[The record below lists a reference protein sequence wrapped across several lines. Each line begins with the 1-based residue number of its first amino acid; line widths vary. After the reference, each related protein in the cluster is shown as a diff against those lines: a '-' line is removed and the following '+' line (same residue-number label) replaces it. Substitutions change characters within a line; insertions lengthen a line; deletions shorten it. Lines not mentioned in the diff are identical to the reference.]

1 MGSNPTLGTNFFSVV
16 YRHYY
21 PPFGIGFERDNGYFV
36 RCVAHSEVSVE
47 TRIALLN
54 NDWSSAAG
62 QLDLNESHHLGRYSY
77 TKEGLGQSM
86 SVLTKP
92 LQSTHAAHPV
102 SGINDCQISDTFT
115 SVGYY
120 DPTTDVASFEAKH

>member
-1 MGSNPTLGTNFFSVV
+1 MGSTPTLGTNFFSVV

-21 PPFGIGFERDNGYFV
+21 PPFGIEFERDNGYLV

-62 QLDLNESHHLGRYSY
+62 QL
-77 TKEGLGQSM
+77 
-86 SVLTKP
+86 LTLMNP
-92 LQSTHAAHPV
+92 T
-102 SGINDCQISDTFT
+102 ISDAILIQKKGL
-115 SVGYY
+115 VR
-120 DPTTDVASFEAKH
+120 A